1 MLVMLHYGPRMSVYI
16 QSLSLSHIIQV
27 ATELKNVWVESM
39 IKEYQDQWFPFYILG
54 NLHIFNLTQA
64 DEGTYLC
71 TANNGIGT
79 QQVKAMEL
87 NVEG

>member
-1 MLVMLHYGPRMSVYI
+1 ML
-16 QSLSLSHIIQV
+16 
-27 ATELKNVWVESM
+27 A
-39 IKEYQDQWFPFYILG
+39 EYQDPFPFFNILG

-87 NVEG
+87 NIEG

>member
-1 MLVMLHYGPRMSVYI
+1 
-16 QSLSLSHIIQV
+16 
-27 ATELKNVWVESM
+27 M
-39 IKEYQDQWFPFYILG
+39 IKEYQDQLFPFYILG

>member
-1 MLVMLHYGPRMSVYI
+1 ML
-16 QSLSLSHIIQV
+16 
-27 ATELKNVWVESM
+27 A
-39 IKEYQDQWFPFYILG
+39 EYQDPFPFYNILG

-87 NVEG
+87 NIEGKLLFRTGNRF